1 MGEVTG
7 DRRTEVERLASMPED
22 QQDEYLLGLEPSER
36 AEVLRDVERVQAEE
50 GGFFSRALAP
60 LTSRWRASE
69 RSSELSD
76 RAIKESS
83 SDETEY
89 VQGVNGPNANYLAI
103 DHKELKRQSVV
114 DNEPGHVGEASTGY
128 SELKSGYESMHESLQ
143 SAVKILRSSW
153 EGQASEQATTYV
165 DGLARYSES
174 NTRNAQLAS
183 ELVYQQS
190 EASSTFKNAMPE
202 PKPFSMQ
209 EEMAKARST
218 DSPWAAMAIVAGAEA
233 KQAESQAAH
242 EQAARVTSTFEQ
254 STFAAASK
262 QPVFAEPPKFG
273 GGGGGDTGTG
283 GGGSGIGG
291 SGTGPSMGGS
301 GGTSPAGYGAGSGGS
316 SGGSTT
322 APSVQTPSGSGGPG
336 GGGLPPGA
344 VRLPDGSIRYPDGT
358 VVKPD
363 GTRVL
368 PDGTVVKPDGTRIL
382 PDGTVLP
389 PGTTSAAG
397 LGSHGLDA
405 GAPGMAAG
413 FGPTGGGAGAG
424 GAGMAGGAAG
434 GLGAGAGGLGAGKGS
449 GVGSGFGPTG
459 GGAGA
464 GAGGLKGAGG
474 MGGRGMGGM
483 MGGVGA
489 GGAKGDDEKE
499 HQDKYFV
506 KQELDPGMHVEY
518 DEFGEKLIDETT
530 GFTVVPPVIGE

>member
-7 DRRTEVERLASMPED
+7 ARRTEVERLASMPDD
-22 QQDEYLLGLEPSER
+22 QQDEHLLSLEPSER
-36 AEVLRDVERVQAEE
+36 AQVLRDVERVQAEE

-60 LTSRWRASE
+60 LTSRWRANE

-83 SDETEY
+83 SDDTEY
-89 VQGVNGPNANYLAI
+89 VQGVNSPNANYLAI
-103 DHKELKRQSVV
+103 DHKELKRQSVD
-114 DNEPGHVGEASTGY
+114 DNEPGAVGQASTGY
-128 SELKSGYESMHESLQ
+128 SDLKSGYESMHESLL
-143 SAVKILRSSW
+143 SAVKTLRSSW
-153 EGQASEQATTYV
+153 EGEASDQATTYV
-165 DGLARYSES
+165 DGLARYSEA

-202 PKPFSMQ
+202 PVPFSMQ
-209 EEMAKARST
+209 EEMSKART
-218 DSPWAAMAIVAGAEA
+218 ADSPWAAMAIVVGAEA
-233 KQAESQAAH
+233 KQAQSRAAH
-242 EQAARVTSTFEQ
+242 EQAARVAETFEQ
-254 STFAAASK
+254 NTFASASK

-273 GGGGGDTGTG
+273 S
-283 GGGSGIGG
+283 GGGSDPSGSGRAGGGIGG
-291 SGTGPSMGGS
+291 SATGPSVGGS
-301 GGTSPAGYGAGSGGS
+301 GGTSAAGYAGGPAGS
-316 SGGSTT
+316 SGGATT
-322 APSVQTPSGSGGPG
+322 APSVQTPSGPGALG

-363 GTRVL
+363 GTKVL
-368 PDGTVVKPDGTRIL
+368 PDGTVVKPDGTRIM
-382 PDGTVLP
+382 PDGTVIP
-389 PGTTSAAG
+389 PGTTSSAG
-397 LGSHGLDA
+397 FGSSGLES
-405 GAPGMAAG
+405 GVGMAAG
-413 FGPTGGGAGAG
+413 FGPTGGGAGGAG
-424 GAGMAGGAAG
+424 AAGMAGGAAG
-434 GLGAGAGGLGAGKGS
+434 GLGAGSGGLGAGKGS

-459 GGAGA
+459 S

-483 MGGVGA
+483 MGGAGA

-499 HQDKYFV
+499 HQDKYYV